1 VPARN
6 GAISGETVMSRVL
19 LAAAAVLLLLSGMS
33 TGTAAAAAAAT
44 TPAGPA
50 TPAGSRT
57 AAQMRG
63 AGARPAGCA
72 ARTGPRIAHCYLAA
86 QRAPGWA
93 AARTA
98 MRPGATCTVSEQA
111 GYSPCNLR
119 SAYKLTSL
127 VSTHGKGQTVAV
139 VDAYDDPNAESDLAT
154 YRSNFGLPPCT
165 TANGCFTKVNQDGV
179 QGNYPAGDM
188 GWGQEISLDLDMV
201 SAICPKCHILLVEAN
216 SNGFGDLFTAEQE
229 AITLGAH
236 VVSNSWGTGEFSGET
251 GYDSTLDTPGEAI
264 TFSSGDGAYQGGVQ
278 YPSASPYVTSVGG
291 TMLTP
296 ASSSRGWAEQTW
308 VTAGSPPTQG
318 SGSGCSAY
326 EAKPAWQTD
335 TGCADRT
342 TADVSAVAANVL
354 GYDSY
359 ESGGG
364 GWYYFYGTSVSSP
377 ITAGVYAL
385 AGNAAAQTAAPAS
398 LAYANTSHLF
408 DITKGLATGTC
419 TPSYLCKARKGYDGP
434 TGLGT
439 PKGIGAY

>member
-1 VPARN
+1 MAAGRVGRRLTSVA
-6 GAISGETVMSRVL
+6 GA
-19 LAAAAVLLLLSGMS
+19 ALLLLAGWMGPASA
-33 TGTAAAAAAAT
+33 TVALAKTAAGPRGA
-44 TPAGPA
+44 AGP
-50 TPAGSRT
+50 RT
-57 AAQMRG
+57 AAEL
-63 AGARPAGCA
+63 AGYGTRPAGCA
-72 ARTGPRIAHCYLAA
+72 ARTGPRVAHCYLSAA
-86 QRAPGWA
+86 PAPARA
-93 AARTA
+93 AAA
-98 MRPGATCTVSEQA
+98 LHAAPAAVGATCAVDEQD

-119 SAYKLTSL
+119 GAYLLTSL
-127 VSTHGKGQTVAV
+127 VSSHGKGQTVAV
-139 VDAYDDPNAESDLAT
+139 VDAYDDPDAASDLAT

-165 TANGCFTKVNQDGV
+165 TASHCFKKVNQDGV
-179 QGNYPAGDM
+179 QGDYPTGDM

-216 SNGFGDLFTAEQE
+216 SNGFGDLFAAEQE

-251 GYDSTLDTPGEAI
+251 SYDSTLDTPGEAI
-264 TFSSGDGAYQGGVQ
+264 TFSSGDGAYQAGVQ

-291 TMLTP
+291 TTLTP
-296 ASSSRGWAEQTW
+296 ITTGRHWSEKTW
-308 VTAGSPPTQG
+308 VTAGQPPTQG
-318 SGSGCSAY
+318 TGSGCSAY

-335 TGCADRT
+335 TGCGDRT

-364 GWYYFYGTSVSSP
+364 GWYFFFGTSVASP

-385 AGNAAAQTAAPAS
+385 AGNASAQTVAPAS
-398 LAYANTSHLF
+398 LAYASTTHLH

-419 TPSYLCKARKGYDGP
+419 APTTYLCKAVKGYDGP